1 MSTKK
6 NISVERS
13 PRSDRLV
20 RQLGLFGTTMA
31 VIGGIVGAGIFIN
44 PYLVAQR
51 VHTSPLILAAWIAG
65 GVIALLGGFIYA
77 ELAARLPV
85 TGGQYAYLRDA
96 LHPAVAF
103 LYGWVLLLVIQT
115 GGMAAVAI
123 TFARYCLEVTH
134 WTLPEPVIA
143 ASALGLLTAIN
154 CFGVR
159 AGSRVQSI
167 LTLTALVVIALL
179 EFCSI
184 FAGASHIAWK
194 PVLDQPP
201 SLNLLTAFGSAMTPV
216 IFAYG
221 GWQTSS
227 FLAGEIR
234 DAPKI
239 LPRAIVLGV
248 LAVVAVYVSIN
259 FVYLRVLGPSGLAA
273 STKPASSVMLA
284 TLGDRGATIIAAG
297 ISFSAFGFLG
307 QSILTAPRV
316 YFAMAQDGVFFRSV
330 ARVHPRTHAPIV
342 AIMLQG
348 ICAIVIALSGTY
360 AQVVNYVVAMDCIFF
375 GLTAICL
382 FLLRQR
388 TNAEVAFRVPGH
400 PWTTLLFIIAQWTI
414 VMSTF
419 AHDPQRSF
427 IGLAIAL
434 AGLPAYL
441 LWRARSNRK

>member
-1 MSTKK
+1 MQKESL
-6 NISVERS
+6 S
-13 PRSDRLV
+13 

-51 VHTSPLILAAWIAG
+51 VHTSPLILSAWIAG

-123 TFARYCLEVTH
+123 TFARYWLEVTH

-143 ASALGLLTAIN
+143 ATALALLTAIN

-167 LTLTALVVIALL
+167 MTLTAIAVIALL
-179 EFCSI
+179 EASSVI
-184 FAGASHIAWK
+184 AGPSHISWRPLLDR
-194 PVLDQPP
+194 PV
-201 SLNLLTAFGSAMTPV
+201 SFNLLTAFGSAMTPV

-248 LAVVAVYVSIN
+248 LTVIAVYVSIN
-259 FVYLRVLGPSGLAA
+259 FVYLRVLGPGGLAA
-273 STKPASSVMLA
+273 STKPASAVMLT
-284 TLGDRGATIIAAG
+284 TLGERGAAIIAAG

-330 ARVHPRTHAPIV
+330 ARVHPRTRVPV
-342 AIMLQG
+342 FAIALQG
-348 ICAIVIALSGTY
+348 LCAAAIALTGTY
-360 AQVVNYVVAMDCIFF
+360 AQVINYVVAMDCIFF

-388 TNAEVAFRVPGH
+388 TAKAPGEIAFCVPGH
-400 PWTTLLFIIAQWTI
+400 PWTTLLFVIAQWT
-414 VMSTF
+414 VVVSTF
-419 AHDPQRSF
+419 VHDPKRSF
-427 IGLAIAL
+427 IGLAIAV

-441 LWRARSNRK
+441 LWQRNKKRAQR